1 MNNNITI
8 QDLLGQTDIYLID
21 QIMKGRYQPGDQ
33 LLDAGCGNGRNLHWF
48 LHNGFNI
55 KGIDI
60 SELALAQVKSSY
72 PVIPEGNLLVA
83 SLENIPFGENHF
95 NHIICSAVLH
105 FAENAAQFNYM
116 LGEMVR
122 VLKTGGS
129 LFIRM
134 ASNIGIE
141 DKVQFISEGNY
152 AIPDGSTR
160 FLLTRQLLAQ
170 SMQQHDLSFIEPL
183 KTINV
188 HDERSMSTLLL
199 QKNTAHF
206 Q

>member
-1 MNNNITI
+1 
-8 QDLLGQTDIYLID
+8 
-21 QIMKGRYQPGDQ
+21 MKGRYQPGDQ

-72 PVIPEGNLLVA
+72 PLMPEGNLLVA
-83 SLENIPFGENHF
+83 SLQNIPFGDNHF

-105 FAENAAQFNYM
+105 FAKNDAQFNYM

-170 SMQQHDLSFIEPL
+170 GMHQNNLSFIEPL
-183 KTINV
+183 KTVNV
-188 HDERSMSTLLL
+188 DDERCMSTLLL
-199 QKNTAHF
+199 QKNSPHF

>member
-1 MNNNITI
+1 MGYNITI

-60 SELALAQVKSSY
+60 SELAVAQVKSSY
-72 PVIPEGNLLVA
+72 PVMPEGNLLVA
-83 SLENIPFGENHF
+83 SLENIPFGNNHF

-105 FAENAAQFNYM
+105 FADNDAQFIYM
-116 LGEMVR
+116 LGELVR

-170 SMQQHDLSFIEPL
+170 GMQQNDLSFIEPL
-183 KTINV
+183 KTVNV
-188 HDERSMSTLLL
+188 HDERCMSTLLL
-199 QKNTAHF
+199 QKNAPHF